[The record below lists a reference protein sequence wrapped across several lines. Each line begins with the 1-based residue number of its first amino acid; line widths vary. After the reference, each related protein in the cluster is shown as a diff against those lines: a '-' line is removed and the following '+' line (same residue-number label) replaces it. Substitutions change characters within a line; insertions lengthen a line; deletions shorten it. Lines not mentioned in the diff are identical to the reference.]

1 MAQADKPGR
10 ATRPD
15 IHQAENAGKDKPGIG
30 GFVEDHAAQP
40 VTLMLQAA
48 SRGDKKAAA
57 ELVPLVYA
65 ELRRLAQSWMARTSP
80 GQTLQPTALV
90 HEAYLRLLG
99 GEDPG
104 WESRRHFF
112 FAVSRA
118 MRDILVEEARRK
130 ASLKRGGGRRRA
142 QSENDMPAFEEP
154 VENLLAIDEALDR
167 LERDDPRKHRI
178 VMLRFFA
185 GLTAEETAGVMD
197 ISLRTVVR
205 EWRYIRAKLYK
216 DLVEPA

>member
-1 MAQADKPGR
+1 MEDQA
-10 ATRPD
+10 
-15 IHQAENAGKDKPGIG
+15 
-30 GFVEDHAAQP
+30 VQP

-48 SRGDKKAAA
+48 SRGDEKAAA
-57 ELVPLVYA
+57 ELLPLVYT
-65 ELRRLAQSWMARTSP
+65 ELRRLAKSWMAKTPP

-118 MRDILVEEARRK
+118 MRDILVEQARRK
-130 ASLKRGGGRRRA
+130 ASLKRGGGRRRV
-142 QSENDMPAFEEP
+142 QSEDELPAFEEP
-154 VENLLAIDEALDR
+154 VEDMLALDEALKC
-167 LERDDPRKHRI
+167 LEQDDPRKHRI

-185 GLTAEETAGVMD
+185 GLTAQETAGVMD
-197 ISLRTVVR
+197 LSLRTVVR

>member
-1 MAQADKPGR
+1 MARQTSPVGPRGPTPSKARTRGR
-10 ATRPD
+10 TSQE
-15 IHQAENAGKDKPGIG
+15 IAE
-30 GFVEDHAAQP
+30 FVGDQAAQS

-48 SRGDKKAAA
+48 SRGDEKAAA
-57 ELVPLVYA
+57 ELLPLVYT
-65 ELRRLAQSWMARTSP
+65 ELRRLAKSWMAKTPP

-112 FAVSRA
+112 FTVSRA
-118 MRDILVEEARRK
+118 MRDILVEQARRK
-130 ASLKRGGGRRRA
+130 ASLKRGGGRRRV
-142 QSENDMPAFEEP
+142 QSEDELPAFEEP
-154 VENLLAIDEALDR
+154 VEDMLALDEALKC

-178 VMLRFFA
+178 VMLRFFV

-197 ISLRTVVR
+197 LSLRTVVR